1 MSTFQSILNQFRKES
16 FSQKDK
22 GERFRT
28 PDAVVFTPEPYYAIV
43 YKVWLWNE
51 FPFREDLGG
60 NDTGIDL
67 VAKTTHGAYGQFNAN
82 AIRKMPSSQ
91 TCGGQFPDYSR
102 SFVCGRQLA
111 NQKIEHCLWISTT
124 NHWGSNAEEAI
135 RNHTPA
141 VSRISLF
148 HLQNSSVDWIN
159 CCREC
164 MANSRVNPAKP
175 L

>member
-22 GERFRT
+22 GERFERLMQLYLLT
-28 PDAVVFTPEPYYAIV
+28 EPYYANLFT
-43 YKVWLWNE
+43 KVWLWNE

-67 VAKTTHGAYGQFNAN
+67 VAKTTHGAYWAIQCKCYQENAVIN
-82 AIRKMPSSQ
+82 KPAVDSFL
-91 TCGGQFPDYSR
+91 TTAGR
-102 SFVCGRQLA
+102 SFVDDSGQT
-111 NQKIEHCLWISTT
+111 KKFEHCLWISTT

-148 HLQNSSVDWIN
+148 HLQNNSVDWDKLLQGWRN
-159 CCREC
+159 KAR
-164 MANSRVNPAKP
+164 KP
-175 L
+175 H